1 MRPKRVLLGIT
12 GGIAAYKVPELVR
25 LLVAEHH
32 EVAPIMTR
40 SAHKFVTE
48 HTLSALTS
56 QRVRTDLWD
65 LEAERAMGHIEL
77 AKWPDTFV
85 IAPASANTIA
95 KLAQGRCNDLL
106 STVYIAT
113 TSQVVIVP
121 AMNRAMWQ
129 HPATKRNIA
138 QLEEDG
144 VCILEPEVGEQACG
158 DIGPGRMPEPEDIL
172 FYLKTLWDQ
181 NTSPGL
187 LNNLKVLVSAGPTQE
202 QIDPVRFLSNRSS
215 GKQGFEIARAA
226 LDAGAEVTLISGPVD
241 LKSPTGV
248 DLVKVQTA
256 AEMKSEVMTRIDK
269 CDLFFAVAAVAD
281 FQPKQLIDQKLKR
294 PTNANPSNLTLEL
307 KATDDIVQAVTSK
320 NKRPF
325 VIGFAAETND
335 VLHNARDK
343 LKRKKLDAIVV
354 NDVSDPTIGF
364 DSDENQVTVV
374 FPETESELKKQSK
387 REISHQV
394 IELVANALLRSN

>member
-1 MRPKRVLLGIT
+1 MRSKKVLLGIT
-12 GGIAAYKVPELVR
+12 GGIAAYKVPELIR

-85 IAPASANTIA
+85 VAPASANTIA
-95 KLAQGRCNDLL
+95 KLAQGRSNDLL
-106 STVYIAT
+106 STAYLAT

-121 AMNRAMWQ
+121 AMNQAMWL
-129 HPATKRNIA
+129 HPATQRNIA
-138 QLEEDG
+138 QLKQDG
-144 VCILEPEVGEQACG
+144 VCILEPEHGEQACG

-172 FYLKTLWDQ
+172 SFLKTLWEK
-181 NTSPGL
+181 NSPPAL
-187 LNNLKVLVSAGPTQE
+187 LKNLKVLVSAGPTQE
-202 QIDPVRFLSNRSS
+202 RIDPVRFLSNRSS

-226 LDAGAEVTLISGPVD
+226 IDAGAEVTLVSGPVN

-248 DLVKVQTA
+248 ELVNVQTA
-256 AEMKSEVMTRIDK
+256 AEMNSAVMTRIDQ
-269 CDLFFAVAAVAD
+269 CDVFFAVAAVAD
-281 FQPKQLIDQKLKR
+281 FQPKQLIDHKLKR
-294 PTNANPSNLTLEL
+294 PTNSNPSNLTLEL
-307 KATDDIVQAVTSK
+307 ETTEDIVRAVTSK

-325 VIGFAAETND
+325 VVGFAAETND
-335 VLHNARDK
+335 VLQNAREK
-343 LKRKKLDAIVV
+343 LIRKNLDVIVV

-387 REISHQV
+387 KEIAQQV
-394 IELVANALLRSN
+394 IELVADALPRSN